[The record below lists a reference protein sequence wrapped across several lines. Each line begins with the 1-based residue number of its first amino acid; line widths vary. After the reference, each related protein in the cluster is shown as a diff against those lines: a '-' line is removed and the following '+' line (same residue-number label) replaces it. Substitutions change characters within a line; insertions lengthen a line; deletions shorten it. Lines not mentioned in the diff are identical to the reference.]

1 MREIKFRGKVKGTQD
16 WVHGSLIIYGDGE
29 HNIHVQRKH
38 NFKMDALNVEPDTVG
53 QYTGLKDGNR
63 KEVYEGDIVM
73 TYVLF
78 IDEEEMQ
85 REFWRVGEVRFI
97 TGGFRLTN
105 CTNYD
110 DCRMEEKSDIQP
122 SPKSTFSFPAYR
134 SEVIG
139 NIFENPIL
147 INK

>member
-1 MREIKFRGKVKGTQD
+1 MREIKFRGKVKGTKD
-16 WVHGSLIIYGDGE
+16 WVHGSLLIYGDGE
-29 HNIHVQRKH
+29 HNIHVPRK
-38 NFKMDALNVEPDTVG
+38 NNSKLDAWNVEPDTVG
-53 QYTGLKDGNR
+53 QFTGLKDGNG

-78 IDEEEMQ
+78 VDEEEVQ

-97 TGGFRLTN
+97 AGGFSLIN

-110 DCRMEEKSDIQP
+110 DHYMEVKSELQP
-122 SPKSTFSFPAYR
+122 SPKSKFPFPAYC

-139 NIFENPIL
+139 NIFDNPIL
-147 INK
+147 IY